1 MRENDE
7 CPGSEGINKSDLAGR
22 VANRI
27 EVSRSSAGDAV
38 DAVFDTVGESLSA
51 GEKVRIV
58 GFGTFGI

>member
-27 EVSRSSAGDAV
+27 EVNRSSPV